1 MNFLKIK
8 YFPNRLEDYLYYCL
22 SNIVFIT
29 ILVCLILQN
38 LEQSKRNININEVML
53 FIPKTVNDFEEKR
66 DLIFNQLSINSSII
80 SVNKLED
87 KDIKHLLS
95 DFLKNTNLSEEII
108 PEVYGLQVD
117 KKKTLNFESTN
128 SKISRIISGAL
139 VLSFQYKKSNSLI
152 LLILSLVITIFI
164 ILLANYFVT
173 RNYLFKLKEYLSL
186 SRYFGV
192 TDSTITR
199 NFNIGFFV
207 LLSLSF
213 FLSYPIVNIVLEY
226 YYNIDT
232 YSIFF
237 IKLYL
242 FIYVFYIFI
251 TLLIL
256 SVQCSMHMKKNIL

>member
-8 YFPNRLEDYLYYCL
+8 YFPNRVEDYLYYCL

-66 DLIFNQLSINSSII
+66 DIFNQLSINSSII

-87 KDIKHLLS
+87 KDIKYLLS

-213 FLSYPIVNIVLEY
+213 FII
-226 YYNIDT
+226 I
-232 YSIFF
+232 SILTVFF
-237 IKLYL
+237 L
-242 FIYVFYIFI
+242 
-251 TLLIL
+251 
-256 SVQCSMHMKKNIL
+256 